1 MYVCIY
7 IHIYTQVYK
16 YIYIY
21 IYIHVLSMFMTGAV
35 TFNPHVR
42 TTGIVNPS
50 SKSTSVYLDNLS
62 GAVLSIPIK
71 I

>member
-1 MYVCIY
+1 M
-7 IHIYTQVYK
+7 

-21 IYIHVLSMFMTGAV
+21 IYVLSMFMTGGV
-35 TFNPHVR
+35 TFNPHVG

-62 GAVLSIPIK
+62 GAVLSIPVK